1 VREAGQAFERAADIQ
16 GRLLKDADDAA
27 NTLVDAYKAY
37 RTSDPQA
44 AVKCIEQSIQRYCV
58 KGNFRRAA
66 SHKENLGEL
75 YENELNDPR
84 AAADCYETAAGW
96 YEGDNA
102 QAYVFSSA
110 LLPLPLCFVSAQK
123 VNALLPQ

>member
-1 VREAGQAFERAADIQ
+1 VREAGQAFEEAARIQ
-16 GRLLKDADDAA
+16 RDLLKDTDDAA

-37 RTSDPQA
+37 RTSDPNA
-44 AVKCIEQSIQRYCV
+44 AVRCIDQSIQRYCV

-75 YENELNDPR
+75 YETELNDPR

-102 QAYVFSSA
+102 QAYVAFHIHFGYY
-110 LLPLPLCFVSAQK
+110 LPK
-123 VNALLPQ
+123 D